1 MKKLLILLLVACMS
15 FSMVACGEET
25 TSAETPDTPTT
36 TESESTREQT
46 LDELLSTAV
55 ELDGYEIY
63 QEYAENKVKATS
75 EYENT
80 SCMVS
85 GNIDTIETDHI
96 VVSYTNC
103 FKVNVYLPKEE
114 IVELEE
120 GQFVTV
126 VGILENMSSEETMA
140 FSGVTCDFNTGYVS
154 KAIRTI
160 TGIYKSSTSTDG
172 THPQGI
178 YLECLNDSGTYFVEL
193 VLTDEQKESLTIGAE
208 VTLDGKMFLNYN
220 IMPYSAPTKLV
231 VTEIK

>member
-1 MKKLLILLLVACMS
+1 MKKILALLLVAVMS
-15 FSMVACGEET
+15 ISMVACGEET

-36 TESESTREQT
+36 TENESTREQT

-63 QEYAENKVKATS
+63 QEYAKNKVKVTS

-85 GNIDTIETDHI
+85 GNIDAIETDHI
-96 VVSYTNC
+96 VVIYSNL
-103 FKVNVYLPKEE
+103 KVNVYLPKEE
-114 IVELEE
+114 IFELEK
-120 GQFVTV
+120 GQSVTV

-140 FSGVTCDFNTGYVS
+140 FLGVTCDFNTGYVS
-154 KAIRTI
+154 KAIYTK

-178 YLECLNDSGTYFVEL
+178 YLECLNDSGKTYFVEL
-193 VLTDEQKESLTIGAE
+193 VLTDEQKEALTIGAE
-208 VTLDGKMFLNYN
+208 VTLDGKMILNDN
-220 IMPYSAPTKLV
+220 TMPHSAPYKLV